1 MVFSQSSSGSFALDY
16 ARQYSIGSGG
26 RLTEDAF
33 VISSSKGHRHSQ
45 GGLSYPFSVN
55 GNPVPYAYVMGQ
67 AETSF
72 YVCFAFCKKG
82 DILNGSNLIVV
93 PFIK

>member
-1 MVFSQSSSGSFALDY
+1 MLFSQSSSGSFALDY

-33 VISSSKGHRHSQ
+33 VISSGRKS
-45 GGLSYPFSVN
+45 LSYPFSVN
-55 GNPVPYAYVMGQ
+55 GKSVPYAYITGE
-67 AETSF
+67 ARTSY

-82 DILNGSNLIVV
+82 DILNGRDLIVV
-93 PFIK
+93 PFRK